1 LSKKT
6 KPFITTIQAEGTT
19 TERLLDKK
27 QAQEEAEN
35 LAEIFRNF
43 QIQRELRNASTHARK
58 ILSGTYQQEYLTLI
72 EKRLK
77 HRGLSEESIETA
89 LLTVKKSLRR

>member
-1 LSKKT
+1 MPDDAYGTKIPEEVLLKT
-6 KPFITTIQAEGTT
+6 DEGSISTV
-19 TERLLDKK
+19 
-27 QAQEEAEN
+27 
-35 LAEIFRNF
+35 EIFRNF

-77 HRGLSEESIETA
+77 KRGLSEESIETA

>member
-1 LSKKT
+1 MPGDAFGKT
-6 KPFITTIQAEGTT
+6 LTQETLEGM
-19 TERLLDKK
+19 
-27 QAQEEAEN
+27 
-35 LAEIFRNF
+35 EIFRNF

-58 ILSGTYQQEYLTLI
+58 ILSETYQQEYLTLI